1 MKKEDNKQQHPPVQ
15 TAPKTATKPS
25 ARATPSN
32 KTLFIKRHYIGLV
45 VLLVVSLGLFVAC
58 NSSQK
63 IAETPPVA
71 LRTWLL
77 VRAPDAP
84 LPLNKTITVQSR
96 TEDSQG
102 VSHVELYA
110 VQLPTGE
117 SNLVLDSQAAP
128 FNQTTFSAAQT
139 IIPTQRG
146 HYAIKVVG
154 YNKRGEQAE
163 SETISFDIE

>member
-1 MKKEDNKQQHPPVQ
+1 MKKENNNHQTNIVQ
-15 TAPKTATKPS
+15 AASKTATEPLPQ
-25 ARATPSN
+25 ATPSN
-32 KTLFIKRHYIGLV
+32 KAYRITGPYISLV
-45 VLLVVSLGLFVAC
+45 VLLLISLGLFMAC
-58 NSSQK
+58 SPHQEVSEK
-63 IAETPPVA
+63 PPA

-77 VRAPDAP
+77 VRAPDKP
-84 LPLNKTITVQSR
+84 LPINKAITVQSR

-117 SNLVLDSQAAP
+117 SNLILDSQAAP

-154 YNKRGEQAE
+154 YNKQGEQAE